1 MIPDSL
7 QNASGMRIMR
17 DLIERALGCLLL
29 CAMMAA
35 MLLLAR
41 FFGWP
46 GLLGGV
52 GIWVIFAVVM
62 CILYSRE
69 LNKPYS

>member
-1 MIPDSL
+1 MDDFVPRL
-7 QNASGMRIMR
+7 
-17 DLIERALGCLLL
+17 LGCLLL

-35 MLLLAR
+35 MLVLAD
-41 FFGWP
+41 FFGVY

-52 GIWVIFAVVM
+52 GIWVIFTIVM
-62 CILYSRE
+62 CILNLRE